1 MEVGRPQIDDAGDP
15 GASGGDDYIHL
26 EWHHKP
32 ASVRHGSGDYDRIL
46 EQQRTEDKAVTVY
59 WFSVCT
65 PL

>member
-1 MEVGRPQIDDAGDP
+1 MGRTQVNDAGHTGTADR
-15 GASGGDDYIHL
+15 DDYIHL